1 MSKFYGLVVFLY
13 VMLAFG
19 CAPLRDG
26 GQITSYNKIASLVY
40 DFPIPSEAQIQVSSV
55 AESKLHEGTHTIALS
70 EKSQAVNLDFYLR
83 YAASYGWELKS
94 RKTDSIVILKFVKNT
109 RLVTVEISYRG
120 VGIENKSQITIV
132 HAQKVSIFKN
142 LPNSDAP
149 KPT

>member
-1 MSKFYGLVVFLY
+1 
-13 VMLAFG
+13 
-19 CAPLRDG
+19 
-26 GQITSYNKIASLVY
+26 
-40 DFPIPSEAQIQVSSV
+40 
-55 AESKLHEGTHTIALS
+55 LS